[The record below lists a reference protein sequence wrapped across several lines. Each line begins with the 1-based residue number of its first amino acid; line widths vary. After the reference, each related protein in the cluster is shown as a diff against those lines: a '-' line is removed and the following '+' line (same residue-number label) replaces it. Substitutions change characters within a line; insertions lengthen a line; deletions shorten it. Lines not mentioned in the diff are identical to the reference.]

1 MTCPAKLCAKWVG
14 KDNEIDFVG
23 ELAGKRI
30 YVQVAYIISS
40 KKVEVREFG
49 NLINIKDNYPKYVV
63 TMDTMAGGNVSGIT
77 HLHILD
83 FLTQEL

>member
-1 MTCPAKLCAKWVG
+1 MTCPAKLCAKWVR

-23 ELAGKRI
+23 ELTGKRI

-63 TMDTMAGGNVSGIT
+63 TMDTMAGGNVSGTT